1 MNKNLLK
8 IFSYIVITLIFLFIV
23 ILICKNFNNISKKN
37 KENKVKT
44 EKISVSTLIINS
56 NNTHNSISINDLTID
71 NNLLITYNKIINSKN
86 VKKEIK
92 EKFSNVKEIELEKIE
107 DTEIIKTIYVCDKKN
122 EKECI
127 DINNEYVYLF
137 SNVINDIYNVNI
149 SIVDKATITTR
160 IIKEK

>member
-71 NNLLITYNKIINSKN
+71 DNLLITYNKIINSKN